1 MADDTAKLETNDSL
15 NDEDISSSKF
25 VEGQFPERIIFP
37 EELNKFLQDRIHDL
51 TAENECLRRAFERA
65 EEKVRKLSQEKLNW
79 QNAPGK
85 PTEPATTK
93 LIELGKKYRNQT
105 AEMETLKTKC
115 KNLEA
120 TLVIKDDELEHQRA
134 ELQQILKSETYKNS
148 GDNGN
153 QDNIREKDSR
163 SNSSSKDDERI
174 KCLKNKLQR
183 VQTKLCESRNTCAV
197 LRQEINKAQ
206 KLLYSE
212 VGENVNINTLS
223 SVPGSWR
230 GRAEQI
236 RNLQQKVSELQ
247 IRLSEHEKS
256 QKESSVILDRQNLA
270 NLRIVEKERRQQI
283 ENTAKELRQTE
294 VALETS
300 KRKLDAS
307 KARIKVLEHELNIAK
322 GNIAMLNEK
331 RSHDDRLIDALNERL
346 KIVEAR
352 YQEREMEVQNKEHKI
367 ERENVNIKNELR
379 ATQLHVDRLCRRL
392 EEREIEIDKL
402 KSVQTNQG
410 NGIMSDESLKCRT
423 SLRSD
428 LRPKEERQISPLT
441 SPRSLGEANEYV
453 TLALAAEAERVRL
466 LELVTVLNQRLDKE
480 RNEANALIELL
491 HKEKS
496 KCAKLE
502 SKLRN
507 LEKERVGLAKVDSGY
522 RAKSYTKSMLS
533 LKPEEETINS
543 EEVRFKIELLEEE
556 CLALKARLDTVQQD
570 KVSDL
575 TMYKRM
581 LDQARKTFKD
591 ACRNKPLVAGGSRS
605 TITI

>member
-1 MADDTAKLETNDSL
+1 MANNKLESNNLLD
-15 NDEDISSSKF
+15 DEDVSSKF
-25 VEGQFPERIIFP
+25 VEAQFPERIIFP
-37 EELNKFLQDRIHDL
+37 KELNKFLQDRINDL
-51 TAENECLRRAFERA
+51 TAENECLRQAFEQA
-65 EEKVRKLSQEKLNW
+65 EEKLHKLSQEKINL
-79 QNAPGK
+79 QNTVGK
-85 PTEPATTK
+85 PTEQATTK

-105 AEMETLKTKC
+105 AEVEILKTKC

-120 TLVIKDDELEHQRA
+120 TLVIKNDELERQKV
-134 ELQQILKSETYKNS
+134 ELQQILKSEKYKNS
-148 GDNGN
+148 DDNRN
-153 QDNIREKDSR
+153 QDNIEEKD
-163 SNSSSKDDERI
+163 SSSKDEQI

-183 VQTKLCESRNTCAV
+183 VQTKLCESRNTCAA

-223 SVPGSWR
+223 SIPGSWR

-236 RNLQQKVSELQ
+236 RNLQQKVSDLQ

-256 QKESSVILDRQNLA
+256 QKESSVALDRQNLA

-283 ENTAKELRQTE
+283 DNTAKELRQAE

-322 GNIAMLNEK
+322 GNIAILNEK

-352 YQEREMEVQNKEHKI
+352 YQECEIEVQNKEHKI
-367 ERENVNIKNELR
+367 ERENANIKNELR
-379 ATQLHVDRLCRRL
+379 ATQLHVDQLSRRL
-392 EEREIEIDKL
+392 EEREIELDKL
-402 KSVQTNQG
+402 K
-410 NGIMSDESLKCRT
+410 NGIMSDEPLKCQT

-428 LRPKEERQISPLT
+428 LRPKQECQISLLT
-441 SPRSLGEANEYV
+441 SPRNLGEPNEYI

-502 SKLRN
+502 SKVRN

-522 RAKSYTKSMLS
+522 RAKSYTKMLN
-533 LKPEEETINS
+533 LKPEEEIVNS
-543 EEVRFKIELLEEE
+543 EEIRFKIELLEEE

-570 KVSDL
+570 KISDL
-575 TMYKRM
+575 AMYKRM
-581 LDQARKTFKD
+581 LDQARKIFKD
-591 ACRNKPLVAGGSRS
+591 ACRNKSSVAGGSRS

>member
-1 MADDTAKLETNDSL
+1 MADDTAKLEINNSL
-15 NDEDISSSKF
+15 DDDVSSKF
-25 VEGQFPERIIFP
+25 IEGQFPERIIFP
-37 EELNKFLQDRIHDL
+37 EELNKFLQNRIHDL
-51 TAENECLRRAFERA
+51 TAENECLRQSFEQA
-65 EEKVRKLSQEKLNW
+65 EEKLRKLSQEKLNL
-79 QNAPGK
+79 QNIGGK
-85 PTEPATTK
+85 PIEPATTK

-105 AEMETLKTKC
+105 AEIEALKTKC

-120 TLVIKDDELEHQRA
+120 TLVIKDDELERQRA
-134 ELQQILKSETYKNS
+134 ELQQILKSETHKNS
-148 GDNGN
+148 ENGS
-153 QDNIREKDSR
+153 QDNIEEKDSR

-183 VQTKLCESRNTCAV
+183 VQTKLCESRNTCAS

-223 SVPGSWR
+223 SIPGGWR

-236 RNLQQKVSELQ
+236 RNLQQKVTELQ
-247 IRLSEHEKS
+247 IKLCEHEKS
-256 QKESSVILDRQNLA
+256 QKESSVTLDRQNLA
-270 NLRIVEKERRQQI
+270 NLRIAEKERRQQI
-283 ENTAKELRQTE
+283 ENTAKEFRQAE

-346 KIVEAR
+346 KIIEAR
-352 YQEREMEVQNKEHKI
+352 YQEREIEVQNKEHKI

-379 ATQLHVDRLCRRL
+379 ATQLHVDQLCRRL

-402 KSVQTNQG
+402 K
-410 NGIMSDESLKCRT
+410 NGIISNESLKCRT

-428 LRPKEERQISPLT
+428 LRSKEERQISPLT
-441 SPRSLGEANEYV
+441 SPRGLGEPNEYV

-480 RNEANALIELL
+480 RNEANALMELL

-522 RAKSYTKSMLS
+522 RAKSYTKMSCQ
-533 LKPEEETINS
+533 KPEDEIINS

-570 KVSDL
+570 KISDL

-581 LDQARKTFKD
+581 LDQARKTFTD
-591 ACRNKPLVAGGSRS
+591 ACRNKPSVAGGSRS

>member
-1 MADDTAKLETNDSL
+1 MADDITKLGTNNTSD
-15 NDEDISSSKF
+15 DENVSSSKF
-25 VEGQFPERIIFP
+25 MEEQFPERIIFP
-37 EELNKFLQDRIHDL
+37 EELNKFLQDRIQDL
-51 TAENECLRRAFERA
+51 TAENECLRQAFEQA
-65 EEKVRKLSQEKLNW
+65 EEKLRKLSQEKLNS
-79 QNAPGK
+79 QNTVEK
-85 PTEPATTK
+85 STESTRTK

-105 AEMETLKTKC
+105 AEVETLKTKC

-120 TLVIKDDELEHQRA
+120 TLVIKNEELERQKT
-134 ELQQILKSETYKNS
+134 ELQQSLKSEARKNF
-148 GDNGN
+148 GDKDGN
-153 QDNIREKDSR
+153 QDNTGEKDSR
-163 SNSSSKDDERI
+163 NNSSTKDDERI

-183 VQTKLCESRNTCAV
+183 AQTKLCESRNTCAT

-212 VGENVNINTLS
+212 LGENVNINTLS
-223 SVPGSWR
+223 NVPGNWR

-236 RNLQQKVSELQ
+236 RNLQQKVAELQ

-256 QKESSVILDRQNLA
+256 QKESSDRQNLA
-270 NLRIVEKERRQQI
+270 NFRIAEKERRQHI
-283 ENTAKELRQTE
+283 ENTAKELRQAE

-352 YQEREMEVQNKEHKI
+352 YQEREIEVQNKEHKI

-379 ATQLHVDRLCRRL
+379 ATLLHVDQLCRRL

-402 KSVQTNQG
+402 K
-410 NGIMSDESLKCRT
+410 NGVISDESLKCRT
-423 SLRSD
+423 PLRSD
-428 LRPKEERQISPLT
+428 SRPKEGRQISPLT
-441 SPRSLGEANEYV
+441 SPRGLGEPNEYV

-502 SKLRN
+502 LKLRN

-522 RAKSYTKSMLS
+522 RAKSYTKMSN
-533 LKPEEETINS
+533 LKPEEETNS

-570 KVSDL
+570 KTSDL
-575 TMYKRM
+575 AMYKRM

-591 ACRNKPLVAGGSRS
+591 ACR
-605 TITI
+605 